1 MDNGNGNNN
10 NYYKYETPYYETPE
24 LIDPNNNE
32 KYKSITN
39 ISQLSNHYIKQ
50 PKPNEF
56 IIKYDSDF
64 WVLVF
69 LFLIGSGFFFILIW
83 ILIYGDSEN
92 KSYIGI
98 ILCMGIVGTIA
109 CICLCGILT
118 YKIRQ
123 KIILTEDYIQ
133 KKTYY
138 LLCCLNKNETYN
150 YKNIKNF
157 QVDIQTKKNSEGDET
172 KSNYIVFLDVYN
184 NENYFFGHNFN
195 LEEAEYFIYVVNNFI
210 NNRKKNKIAMSNL

>member
-1 MDNGNGNNN
+1 MDNDNDNGNNN

-56 IIKYDSDF
+56 IIKCGSEF
-64 WVLVF
+64 WVIVF
-69 LFLIGSGFFFILIW
+69 LFLIASGFIFILIW
-83 ILIYGDSEN
+83 ILIYDNSEN
-92 KSYIGI
+92 KSYIGMA
-98 ILCMGIVGTIA
+98 LEGTIA
-109 CICLCGILT
+109 CIFLKAILT

-123 KIILTEDYIQ
+123 KVILTEDCIQ

-172 KSNYIVFLDVYN
+172 KSNYIVFLDAYN
-184 NENYFFGHNFN
+184 NMHFFFGHNFN

-210 NNRKKNKIAMSNL
+210 NN